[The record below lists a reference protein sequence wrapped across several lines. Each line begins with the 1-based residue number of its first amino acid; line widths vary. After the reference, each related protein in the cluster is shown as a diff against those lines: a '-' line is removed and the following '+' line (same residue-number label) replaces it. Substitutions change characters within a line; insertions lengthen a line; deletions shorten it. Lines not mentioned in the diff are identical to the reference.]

1 MTEGNKMGHIKVSA
15 TRAERTPSEWLPV
28 GARIGDLVN
37 TWAGRSDIV
46 AYVGPGAGGQTPA
59 CFNPLCA
66 EVEVNVE
73 VAFGKGISPE
83 MIGDISKRD
92 TLFDWPRASGAIFHE
107 ALHARYSRFSLEE
120 AQKEL
125 SKYEFQAFMSL
136 EESRIEKHGVDNF
149 PANRVFLRS
158 CALEIVLHDVQ
169 QQADEHLA
177 HGVRSIAGL
186 AALTCARVDAG
197 SLDSEDVEEIKAIVI
212 EHLGQDVY
220 DAIREIWIKFQA
232 HDNHTNP
239 AYLYELVREWEKI
252 LSQLAKETGEQ
263 PEAGAPADKGI
274 LVLVDAVLEELKEAI
289 EEAASN
295 VAIATGNE
303 VQEQEQKEDWQEVVD
318 LRSKD
323 ARQKR
328 DHEQVAH
335 DVFSASTA
343 EINSTGS
350 GSLLK
355 ETRSPTPAERAAAVK
370 IAQLLEKAKY
380 RERDE
385 TEIQSILPPGRLRTR
400 AVVQQAAYKAQGS
413 MMNAEP
419 WKRTVRKQTDDPTLK
434 VGVMVDI
441 SGSMSAA
448 MEPMAATA
456 WAMSEAARRVQGRC
470 AMVYYGSGVFPTLK
484 PGQHLDQVK
493 VFTAPDAT
501 EKFDKAFKSLDG
513 SLGLLQSTGARLLVV
528 VSDGVYTETELDKAR
543 HWVKEC
549 DRNGVAVLW
558 LSYANEGYNPH
569 RGYLQKI
576 TEGTSTQ
583 VIENI
588 TDPSAAALKIGQAAA
603 KALEKIGRKNAA

>member
-1 MTEGNKMGHIKVSA
+1 MGHIKVSA
-15 TRAERTPSEWLPV
+15 TRAERTPSEWLPT
-28 GARIGDLVN
+28 GARIGELVN

-46 AYVGPGAGGQTPA
+46 AYVGPGAGGPTPA
-59 CFNPLCA
+59 CFNPICA
-66 EVEVNVE
+66 EVEINIDA
-73 VAFGKGISPE
+73 AFGKGITPE
-83 MIGDISKRD
+83 MIGDLTNRD
-92 TLFDWPRASGAIFHE
+92 NLFEWPRASGAIFHE
-107 ALHARYSRFSLEE
+107 ALHARYSRYSLEA

-149 PANRVFLRS
+149 PANRVFLRA
-158 CALEIVLHDVQ
+158 CALEIVLHDIQ
-169 QQADEHLA
+169 EQTEQHLS

-197 SLDSEDVEEIKAIVI
+197 SLDTEDIEEIKAIVI

-220 DAIREIWIKFQA
+220 DSIRQIWIKFQS
-232 HDNHTNP
+232 HDNHTDP
-239 AYLYELVREWEKI
+239 KYLYELAREWEKI

-263 PEAGAPADKGI
+263 PEVGMPADKGI
-274 LVLVDAVLEELKEAI
+274 LILIDAVMEDLKEAI

-295 VAIATGNE
+295 VAIATGDE
-303 VQEQEQKEDWQEVVD
+303 VQEQEQKEDWQKVVD
-318 LRSKD
+318 LRSKA
-323 ARQKR
+323 ARQQR

-335 DVFSASTA
+335 DVFSKSTT

-355 ETRSPTPAERAAAVK
+355 ETRSPTPAERSAAVK

-419 WKRTVRKQTDDPTLK
+419 WRRTVRKHTDDPTLK

-484 PGQHLDQVK
+484 PGQHLDQVN
-493 VFTAPDAT
+493 VYTAPDST

-528 VSDGVYTETELDKAR
+528 VSDGVYTETELDNAK
-543 HWVKEC
+543 HWVREC
-549 DRNGVAVLW
+549 ERNGVAVLW
-558 LSYANEGYNPH
+558 LSYENEGYNPH
-569 RGYLQKI
+569 RGYLEKI
-576 TEGTSTQ
+576 TEGTAT
-583 VIENI
+583 VVLNNLK
-588 TDPSAAALKIGQAAA
+588 DPAAAALQIGQAAA